1 MPDRHDFV
9 LGGFEE
15 GDALLGRPTPP
26 TLLGPPLRLKDRFAE
41 LCGERMTA
49 ATKAQS
55 EASCRPSVAASRRAE
70 VSQRW
75 VWLTPALL
83 LRKPR
88 GSKTVDPEKPAALIK
103 GCRGLRDPVIDAVRR
118 RGRRGGSQAPPGVR
132 DRISSSSTEQFRTEL
147 QREDSPE
154 QRSPS
159 KWPVMRTRLVAVEVD
174 DDERVRMKDLVRA
187 ARRTGETSD
196 TECQRC

>member
-1 MPDRHDFV
+1 M
-9 LGGFEE
+9 
-15 GDALLGRPTPP
+15 
-26 TLLGPPLRLKDRFAE
+26 
-41 LCGERMTA
+41 
-49 ATKAQS
+49 
-55 EASCRPSVAASRRAE
+55 
-70 VSQRW
+70 
-75 VWLTPALL
+75 
-83 LRKPR
+83 
-88 GSKTVDPEKPAALIK
+88 
-103 GCRGLRDPVIDAVRR
+103 
-118 RGRRGGSQAPPGVR
+118 R

>member
-1 MPDRHDFV
+1 MGADVKSAREGLNRVAHRSSCIQEADSVSDRDSSKGQRSSGARSGHARIGHDFV

-15 GDALLGRPTPP
+15 GEALLGRPTPP

-118 RGRRGGSQAPPGVR
+118 RGRRGGSQAP
-132 DRISSSSTEQFRTEL
+132 L
-147 QREDSPE
+147 
-154 QRSPS
+154 
-159 KWPVMRTRLVAVEVD
+159 A
-174 DDERVRMKDLVRA
+174 
-187 ARRTGETSD
+187 
-196 TECQRC
+196 